1 MASSEKGLMSP
12 DILGLLAVAVG
23 WPCDR
28 IPSLFLASLS
38 CSREQAL
45 SHPSLLSLTSSNVL
59 HFLPQALFLYDF
71 PPHPRGIFK
80 TDRVPVW
87 LSNFQDRRGEK
98 CAENPLSCDKAIFLK
113 CRDGTLAH
121 MGVNGKR
128 QHYSGSRMGPNPS
141 NASNCLGDFPLL
153 FIFSVTVSTPIR

>member
-45 SHPSLLSLTSSNVL
+45 SHPSLLSLTGSNVL

-80 TDRVPVW
+80 TDRVPVGF
-87 LSNFQDRRGEK
+87 LIFKTEEEK
-98 CAENPLSCDKAIFLK
+98 
-113 CRDGTLAH
+113 
-121 MGVNGKR
+121 
-128 QHYSGSRMGPNPS
+128 
-141 NASNCLGDFPLL
+141 
-153 FIFSVTVSTPIR
+153 SVQRTPCPVTKQSF